1 MFCMFCDMFPVLCL
15 LYIGVCLIVFKRSS
29 KVKEFLKGLG
39 RGGVFFVVW
48 VVVILCLQ
56 AAFLKGEFLRTP
68 LGTVVGIGVILGMLL
83 CWLIF
88 AVRQWI
94 SGKQALAAGM
104 VFPPFAI
111 IALYVGTRMCLE
123 SRVISG

>member
-15 LYIGVCLIVFKRSS
+15 VYIGVCLIVFKRFS

-39 RGGVFFVVW
+39 RGVVFFVFW
-48 VVVILCLQ
+48 VVVTLCLQ

-68 LGTVVGIGVILGMLL
+68 LGTVVGYGVLFGILLG
-83 CWLIF
+83 WLIF
-88 AVRQWI
+88 SVRQWI
-94 SGKQALAAGM
+94 AGKQALAAGM

-111 IALYVGTRMCLE
+111 IALHVGTRMCLE
-123 SRVISG
+123 SRVIGG